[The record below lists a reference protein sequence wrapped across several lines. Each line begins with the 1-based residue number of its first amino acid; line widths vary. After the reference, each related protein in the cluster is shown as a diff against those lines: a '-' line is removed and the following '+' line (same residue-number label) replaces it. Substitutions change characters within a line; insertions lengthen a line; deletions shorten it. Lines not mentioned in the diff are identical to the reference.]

1 VRGLLAGVGLVVG
14 SVIAAE
20 AIAADAAVRQDGQ
33 SQTGRIIEA
42 RDGDTVI
49 VRDKDRVRVV
59 KRTPGRVR
67 IAVNQARGFV
77 VVMLDK
83 GADGRADWV
92 YRFSIDKP
100 YPLEAPWEGDA
111 EVDEYFEPSRAGG
124 GIGVVTS
131 QGVIQFLSTMPG
143 TEDRHAAPNSLAIV
157 RTHGSSSGSV
167 SDTFAAVEPYWLEGR
182 ENEYRSGAGAGYRAS
197 VSMKASSAPPPQ
209 SGSFSFGS
217 GPTSNA
223 PAPEQ
228 GFSGPRRIHRVDAV
242 QPEAART
249 ANVAGIVIVEV
260 TVAVD
265 GSVTNARVLRSMP
278 LLDEAALV
286 AVRQWRYEPA
296 RRAGQ
301 AVEHKMVEGVFVGPP
316 GQEQPRP

>member
-14 SVIAAE
+14 SVIAADAITTD
-20 AIAADAAVRQDGQ
+20 AIAADAAARQDGQ

-49 VRDKDRVRVV
+49 VHDKDRVRVV

-111 EVDEYFEPSRAGG
+111 ELDEYFEPSRAGG

-143 TEDRHAAPNSLAIV
+143 MEDRHAAPDALAIV
-157 RTHGSSSGSV
+157 RTHGASTGGV
-167 SDTFAAVEPYWLEGR
+167 SDTFAVLEPYWLEGR
-182 ENEYRSGAGAGYRAS
+182 EHEYRSGAGAGYRAS
-197 VSMKASSAPPPQ
+197 VSMSASPGPPPP
-209 SGSFSFGS
+209 SSSFSFSS
-217 GPTSNA
+217 GP
-223 PAPEQ
+223 PKE

-242 QPEAART
+242 QPEAARA

-316 GQEQPRP
+316 GQEQPRR